1 MTQPNTEQLQALLHR
16 IHAILAPL
24 AGEAYVVGGSVRDLL
39 LERPFHDLD
48 LAIAGDGLAAARAI
62 ADALQGSYHPLD
74 NERRIGRALVSLED
88 VTWSVDVAS
97 LVGSLDADLARRDF
111 AINAMALPLPV
122 LDPRAVRDPFVGR
135 GDIQRRTIRGLS
147 EAALVDDPARL
158 LRAVRLAGELDFAI
172 DNATLGWMRAHA
184 AKVTEISAER
194 ARDELARILALP
206 AALLQLRVLDDLDIL
221 CALIP
226 ELGVTKGVG
235 QPPNHHYWDV
245 FNHNMETVGF
255 ADGILQT
262 AEREA
267 DPALREMPWRP
278 AFTEHFAE
286 ELSSGRRRIVS
297 FKMASLLH
305 DIAKP
310 QTKTQ
315 EPSGR
320 MRFLGH
326 NTLGSEIAMA
336 VMERLR
342 FSRREVRLV
351 GTMVEHHLRPVQISN
366 RWEPPTRRAVYR
378 FFRDLDDAAIDTIF
392 LSFADHL
399 AAVGPRLTLNG
410 WRRHTALARTTIEI
424 GFEEQAVIAAPR
436 LVTGHDLITTLALQP
451 GPQVGLLLEAVREA
465 HAAGEITTREEALTL
480 ATALKENQ

>member
-1 MTQPNTEQLQALLHR
+1 MTQPDTDNLQALLHR
-16 IHAILAPL
+16 VHVILAPL

-39 LERPFHDLD
+39 MERPSHDLD
-48 LAIAGDGLAAARAI
+48 LAVSGDGRVAARAI
-62 ADALQGSYHPLD
+62 ADAMQGGYHALD
-74 NERRIGRALVSLED
+74 DERGFGRALVTLGD
-88 VTWSVDVAS
+88 VTWSVDVTS
-97 LVGSLDADLARRDF
+97 LVGTLDDDLARRDF
-111 AINAMALPLPV
+111 AINAMALPLPS
-122 LDPRAVRDPFVGR
+122 LDPHAVIDRLGGRD
-135 GDIQRRTIRGLS
+135 DIQSRIIRALS
-147 EAALVDDPARL
+147 EAAFVDDPGRL

-172 DNATLGWMRAHA
+172 EPATLAWIRTHA
-184 AKVTEISAER
+184 AKVTDISPER
-194 ARDELARILALP
+194 ARDEFVRILALP
-206 AALLQLRVLDDLDIL
+206 AALPHLRVLDDLGIL

-226 ELGVTKGVG
+226 ELTVTKGVD

-245 FNHNMETVGF
+245 FNHNLETVGF
-255 ADGILQT
+255 ADGMFQP

-267 DPALREMPWRP
+267 DPALSEMPWRP

-286 ELSSGRRRIVS
+286 EMSGGRLRIVS

-305 DIAKP
+305 DVAKP
-310 QTKTQ
+310 QTKTI
-315 EPSGR
+315 EESGR
-320 MRFLGH
+320 VRFLGH
-326 NTLGSEIAMA
+326 NTLGSEIATD

-351 GTMVEHHLRPVQISN
+351 GTMVEHHLRPVQISS
-366 RWEPPTRRAVYR
+366 RWQPPTRRAVYR

-399 AAVGPRLTLNG
+399 AAVGPRIRLEE
-410 WRRHTALARTTIEI
+410 WRRHTDLARTTIDI

-465 HAAGEITTREEALTL
+465 QAAGEITTREEALTL
-480 ATALKENQ
+480 ATTLKENQ